1 MTSHAR
7 QPGHEA
13 SLESGVTVAIDVGPL
28 LGPRTGVGEAV
39 NQIVSHLG
47 AHPAV
52 IVKPYACS
60 FRGSL
65 RPGTTRLAL
74 PAAAAYR
81 LWAHS
86 SIPRLDRFLRPADVV
101 HGTNYTVPPSR
112 LPRVVTVYDCWFL
125 RHPDQASAHVIRAG
139 KVLRRAV
146 NTGAVV
152 HACSVATADAVRE
165 LLRTTRVEVIPFA
178 ALTPSAEQP
187 SASPVAEL
195 HGVPYVLAL
204 GTLERRKN
212 LSSLV
217 AAFGHVAA
225 HQPDLRLVLAGSD
238 GDDRAA
244 VNAAI
249 DTLQPSA
256 RKRVLLTGRIDDAA
270 KEWLLHHA
278 LVLAY
283 PSLDEGFGFPLLEA
297 MRHDVP
303 VVASD
308 AGSIPE
314 VAADAALLVPALDVH
329 ALADAL
335 STATTDSS
343 VRDALV
349 GAGRRRV
356 DHYSWQRSASQ
367 LAALYQRIALEGVE

>member
-1 MTSHAR
+1 M
-7 QPGHEA
+7 
-13 SLESGVTVAIDVGPL
+13 
-28 LGPRTGVGEAV
+28 
-39 NQIVSHLG
+39 
-47 AHPAV
+47 
-52 IVKPYACS
+52 
-60 FRGSL
+60 
-65 RPGTTRLAL
+65 
-74 PAAAAYR
+74 
-81 LWAHS
+81 
-86 SIPRLDRFLRPADVV
+86 DRFLRPAEVI

-125 RHPDQASAHVIRAG
+125 RHPDQASAHVTRAG
-139 KVLRRAV
+139 QVLRRAV

-152 HACSVATADAVRE
+152 HACSTATADAVRE
-165 LLRTTRVEVIPFA
+165 LLHTSRVEVIPFA
-178 ALTPSAEQP
+178 ALPSHTEP
-187 SASPVAEL
+187 STTSPVAEL
-195 HGVPYVLAL
+195 QGVPYVLAL

-217 AAFGHVAA
+217 TAFGHVAA

-244 VNAAI
+244 VNTAI

-256 RKRVLLTGRIDDAA
+256 RKRVLLTGRIDEAA
-270 KEWLLHHA
+270 KEWLLHNA
-278 LVLAY
+278 MVLAY

-314 VAADAALLVPALDVH
+314 VAADAALLVPARDVS

-335 STATTDSS
+335 STATTDPSI
-343 VRDALV
+343 RDALV
-349 GAGRRRV
+349 RAGRRRL
-356 DHYSWQRSASQ
+356 DHYSWQRSASL
-367 LAALYQRIALEGVE
+367 LAALYQRMASEGTE